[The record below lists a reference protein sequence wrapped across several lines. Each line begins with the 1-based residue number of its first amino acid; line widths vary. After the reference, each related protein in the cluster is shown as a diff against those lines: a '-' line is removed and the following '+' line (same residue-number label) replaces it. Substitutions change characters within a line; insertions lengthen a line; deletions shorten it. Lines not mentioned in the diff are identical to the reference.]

1 MEKGK
6 SSVFLIIGLFFV
18 TMACLAQGDGP
29 RAELFAPIGVW
40 GINPKYLNLEQ
51 NLLPAGNILVEGAN
65 FKIDVF
71 PTTFLH
77 TFAIGENYARVLAML
92 NPGSGKATANINP
105 QIPAQID
112 ELSFDGFSDGFV
124 AFELGILNTPAV
136 NVVEFAKLEP
146 KVRVT
151 GQFRLW
157 YSGSYDSDK
166 LVNLGTNRF
175 ALEFRS
181 TLLVPL
187 FKSLEQKQTW
197 IEFVPKLQFFT
208 DNNDPS
214 RSSTASK
221 IEQESFFMIESH
233 LSHNF
238 TKKLWA
244 SVDLGYQYGGSTTA
258 DGVSD
263 DNTIN
268 FMGGGASLGYQILPY
283 LGAYSS
289 YGSDFFNGQR
299 GVNAEMIRLSVVF
312 TYANLKKLTKQT
324 N

>member
-1 MEKGK
+1 MKK
-6 SSVFLIIGLFFV
+6 VKYVLLILSFYLFTITCF
-18 TMACLAQGDGP
+18 AQGDGP
-29 RAELFAPIGVW
+29 RSELFAPTGVW
-40 GINPKYLNLEQ
+40 GVNPKYLHLEQ

-71 PTTFLH
+71 PTTFFH
-77 TFAIGENYARVLAML
+77 TFGIGNNYARVLAMV
-92 NPGSGKATANINP
+92 NPGSGKATADINP
-105 QIPAQID
+105 QIPVPID
-112 ELSFDGFSDGFV
+112 ELSFNGFSDGFV
-124 AFELGILNTPAV
+124 AFEVGILNTPAV
-136 NVVEFAKLEP
+136 NVVEFTKLEP
-146 KVRVT
+146 EIRVT

-157 YSGSYDSDK
+157 YSGSYDSSK
-166 LVNLGTNRF
+166 IVNLGTNRF

-181 TLLVPL
+181 TLLIPL

-197 IEFVPKLQFFT
+197 IEFVPKLQVFT
-208 DNNDPS
+208 DNNDPA

-221 IEQESFFMIESH
+221 IEQDPFFMIESH

-238 TKKLWA
+238 TKRLWA
-244 SVDLGYQYGGSTTA
+244 SLDLGYQYGGNTAA

-289 YGSDFFNGQR
+289 YGTDFFNSETA
-299 GVNAEMIRLSVVF
+299 VNAEMIRFSVVF
-312 TYANLKKLTKQT
+312 TYVNIKKLNKQT

>member
-1 MEKGK
+1 MKNK
-6 SSVFLIIGLFFV
+6 KYHILFVIGLYFLTLTCF
-18 TMACLAQGDGP
+18 AQGDGP
-29 RAELFAPIGVW
+29 RAELFAPVGVW
-40 GINPKYLNLEQ
+40 GVNPKYLHLEQ

-71 PTTFLH
+71 PTTFFH
-77 TFAIGENYARVLAML
+77 TFALGTNYARVLAMV
-92 NPGSGKATANINP
+92 NPGSGNATANINP
-105 QIPAQID
+105 QIPIPIN

-124 AFELGILNTPAV
+124 AFEVGILNTPAV

-146 KVRVT
+146 EVRVT

-157 YSGSYDSDK
+157 YSGSYDSEK

-181 TLLVPL
+181 SLLIPL

-208 DNNDPS
+208 DNNDPA

-221 IEQESFFMIESH
+221 IEQDPFFMIESH

-244 SVDLGYQYGGSTTA
+244 SADLGYQYGGSTSA

-268 FMGGGASLGYQILPY
+268 FMGGGASIGYQILPY
-283 LGAYSS
+283 LGAYGS
-289 YGSDFFNGQR
+289 YGTDFFNGKTD
-299 GVNAEMIRLSVVF
+299 VNAEMLRLSVVF
-312 TYANLKKLTKQT
+312 TYVNLNKLKKES